1 MILIGDT
8 GFLQVSKQWGY
19 NLGSG
24 STFGYPI
31 SFTGFCIPIMSLI
44 DDRAFP
50 EDSDD
55 KTQWGLANITLTS
68 CRAWTW
74 QCYNEE
80 YPTINI
86 FVIGK

>member
-1 MILIGDT
+1 
-8 GFLQVSKQWGY
+8 
-19 NLGSG
+19 
-24 STFGYPI
+24 
-31 SFTGFCIPIMSLI
+31 MSLI

-68 CRAWTW
+68 CKAWTW

-80 YPTINI
+80 YPTVNI
-86 FVIGK
+86 IIIGK